1 MSGDTMK
8 RLSIENKLR
17 KLLQNCD
24 TKPVLSPVVSIV
36 GTTKEIHRENKDK
49 HIGLNQAIEMEY
61 LWKKRVF
68 ELQSLVVP
76 GFKIPTITTQY
87 IEEMDH
93 DLIFTGVASGKFQP
107 PGSMIM
113 MIHGDE
119 CGNVTYGGLDEPGKW
134 FSSKK
139 LAECISTSGITL
151 GRIILPICNGDLV
164 NQALSDCENII
175 QIVGSLSG
183 DILEENG
190 GMTCVLKDET
200 YDSYFE
206 YLYNIHSKLLRE
218 IIQNKPVQLMG
229 KSLVEA

>member
-1 MSGDTMK
+1 MS

-24 TKPVLSPVVSIV
+24 LKPVLSPVLSIV
-36 GTTKEIHRENKDK
+36 GTSNERHHKNKHK

-61 LWKKRVF
+61 MWKELVF
-68 ELQSLVVP
+68 ELQALKVP
-76 GFKIPTITTQY
+76 GFKKPKIITQY

-93 DLIFTGVASGKFQP
+93 DLIFTGVSSGKFQQ
-107 PGSMIM
+107 PGSLIM

-119 CGNVTYGGLDEPGKW
+119 LGNVTYGGFDEPGKW

-151 GRIILPICNGDLV
+151 GRIILPICNGNLI
-164 NQALSDCENII
+164 NQALSGLENIV
-175 QIVGSLSG
+175 QIIGNCSG

-190 GMTCVLKDET
+190 GMTRVLKDET
-200 YDSYFE
+200 HDSFFE
-206 YLYNIHSKLLRE
+206 FRDYIYSKLANE
-218 IIQNKPVQLMG
+218 INQNKSIQSMG
-229 KSLVEA
+229 KALVEA